1 MRRLAGILIGCGREE
16 APRGDGPGAEGGG
29 KPATEVAAV
38 HLGHGS
44 AGLAERELLEDSLYD
59 PADKATMPA
68 PSLAPIAPTRGVPL
82 MLGGTS
88 PAWIGSA
95 PDAALQLFLPGVA
108 DRHVALTEREDGW
121 WLTPGRGATKLNGMP
136 LSGAQALTDGDE
148 IEVAPGYRYRF
159 TSGAEEPAAA
169 SAPAVP
175 AAPRARRKK
184 PKPLGR
190 ARGSRPIAPIAV
202 AAVAILLV
210 AAAAG
215 AIWFGI
221 FRAEKARGVLSDEQ
235 GMQVDSLM
243 GVAYDHV
250 ERGNTL
256 LELGLPDVAADEFAR
271 GVNTLALSSYRNH
284 PAVKPRIEALE
295 ASVAAIYRDRKLT
308 VPPKY
313 AASRTTLRPDQ
324 LRQASLSAAQFAAA
338 FGQVASGF
346 EARFGTAIAVT
357 GRDHAEHLSLYGPGG
372 ALDLRSRTMTPE
384 EVAFVV
390 SECRSRGIR
399 VKDFSQDSVL
409 QRQIAAATKAGL
421 LDRAGTGLHL
431 HIDRFAN
438 RRDTWTVSLHL
449 QELEPA
455 HIGDG
460 DFVAV
465 PEGVVLAAVERLVV
479 DAGAVQARIDHKEA
493 AIAPDDRAVVAR
505 DRRG

>member
-1 MRRLAGILIGCGREE
+1 
-16 APRGDGPGAEGGG
+16 
-29 KPATEVAAV
+29 
-38 HLGHGS
+38 
-44 AGLAERELLEDSLYD
+44 
-59 PADKATMPA
+59 MPA

-82 MLGGTS
+82 TLGGAS

-121 WLTPGRGATKLNGMP
+121 WLTPGRGVTKLNGVP
-136 LSGAQALTDGDE
+136 LSGARALADGDE

-159 TSGAEEPAAA
+159 TSGAEEPVAAET
-169 SAPAVP
+169 
-175 AAPRARRKK
+175 AAPTAPRPKRKR
-184 PKPLGR
+184 PRPIGR
-190 ARGSRPIAPIAV
+190 PGRSRPIAPIAV
-202 AAVAILLV
+202 AAVAVLLI
-210 AAAAG
+210 AGAAG
-215 AIWFGI
+215 AIWFGV

-243 GVAYDHV
+243 VVAYDHV
-250 ERGNTL
+250 ERGSTL

-324 LRQASLSAAQFAAA
+324 LRQASLSTAQFAAA

-384 EVAFVV
+384 ELAFVV
-390 SECRSRGIR
+390 SECRTRGIR

-409 QRQIAAATKAGL
+409 RRQIAAATKAGL

-438 RRDTWTVSLHL
+438 RRDSWTVSLHL

-455 HIGDG
+455 HVGDG
-460 DFVAV
+460 DLVAV
-465 PEGVVLAAVERLVV
+465 PESMVLAPVERLVV
-479 DAGAVQARIDHKEA
+479 DAGAVQARIDQEEA
-493 AIAPDDRAVVAR
+493 AVAPDDRAVVAR

>member
-1 MRRLAGILIGCGREE
+1 
-16 APRGDGPGAEGGG
+16 
-29 KPATEVAAV
+29 
-38 HLGHGS
+38 
-44 AGLAERELLEDSLYD
+44 
-59 PADKATMPA
+59 MPT
-68 PSLAPIAPTRGVPL
+68 PSLAPVAPTRGVPL
-82 MLGGTS
+82 TLGGVS

-95 PDAALQLFLPGVA
+95 PDAALQLLLPGVA

-121 WLTPGRGATKLNGMP
+121 WLTPGRGATLLNGVP
-136 LSGAQALTDGDE
+136 LSGAQALADGDV

-159 TSGAEEPAAA
+159 TSGAAEAAA
-169 SAPAVP
+169 APLPSAPAQ
-175 AAPRARRKK
+175 PRARKK
-184 PKPLGR
+184 RPKPLGR
-190 ARGSRPIAPIAV
+190 ARTSRPIAPIAV
-202 AAVAILLV
+202 ALVAVLLV
-210 AAAAG
+210 AGAAG
-215 AIWFGI
+215 AIWFGL
-221 FRAEKARGVLSDEQ
+221 FRAEKAGGVLSDEQ

-243 GVAYDHV
+243 VVAYDHV
-250 ERGNTL
+250 ERGSTL
-256 LELGLPDVAADEFAR
+256 LELGLADAAADEFAR

-284 PAVKPRIEALE
+284 PTVKPRIEALE

-313 AASRTTLRPDQ
+313 AASRATLRPDQ
-324 LRQASLSAAQFAAA
+324 LRQASLSPAQFAAA

-346 EARFGTAIAVT
+346 EARFGSAIAVT

-399 VKDFSQDSVL
+399 VKDFSQDSIL

-438 RRDTWTVSLHL
+438 RRDSWTVSLHL
-449 QELEPA
+449 EELEPA
-455 HIGDG
+455 HVGDG
-460 DFVAV
+460 DLVAV
-465 PEGVVLAAVERLVV
+465 PERVMLPAVERFVV
-479 DAGAVQARIDHKEA
+479 DPRAVEARVDEEEA
-493 AIAPDDRAVVAR
+493 AVAPDDRAVVAR

>member
-1 MRRLAGILIGCGREE
+1 
-16 APRGDGPGAEGGG
+16 
-29 KPATEVAAV
+29 
-38 HLGHGS
+38 
-44 AGLAERELLEDSLYD
+44 
-59 PADKATMPA
+59 MPA

-82 MLGGTS
+82 TLGGTS
-88 PAWIGSA
+88 PVWIGSA

-121 WLTPGRGATKLNGMP
+121 WLTPGRGATKLNGTP
-136 LSGAQALTDGDE
+136 LSGAQPLADGDE

-159 TSGAEEPAAA
+159 TTGAEEPVAAPTA
-169 SAPAVP
+169 P
-175 AAPRARRKK
+175 AAPRARRKR

-190 ARGSRPIAPIAV
+190 ARGSRPVAPIAIAV
-202 AAVAILLV
+202 VAVLLVGAAV
-210 AAAAG
+210 G
-215 AIWFGI
+215 AIWFGL
-221 FRAEKARGVLSDEQ
+221 FRAEKAGGVLSDEQ

-243 GVAYDHV
+243 VLAYDHV
-250 ERGNTL
+250 ERGSTL
-256 LELGLPDVAADEFAR
+256 LELGLPDAAADEFAR

-384 EVAFVV
+384 ELAFVV

-438 RRDTWTVSLHL
+438 RRDSWTVSLHL

-455 HIGDG
+455 HVGDG

-465 PEGVVLAAVERLVV
+465 PERVMLPAVERFVV
-479 DAGAVQARIDHKEA
+479 DPGAVEARVDEKEA
-493 AIAPDDRAVVAR
+493 AVAPDDRAVIAG

>member
-1 MRRLAGILIGCGREE
+1 
-16 APRGDGPGAEGGG
+16 
-29 KPATEVAAV
+29 
-38 HLGHGS
+38 
-44 AGLAERELLEDSLYD
+44 
-59 PADKATMPA
+59 MPA

-82 MLGGTS
+82 TLGGTS
-88 PAWIGSA
+88 PVWIGSA

-121 WLTPGRGATKLNGMP
+121 WLTAGRGATKLNGVA
-136 LSGAQALTDGDE
+136 LSGAQPLADGDE

-159 TSGAEEPAAA
+159 TTGVEEPVAAAPAPAAA
-169 SAPAVP
+169 
-175 AAPRARRKK
+175 PRSKRKR
-184 PKPLGR
+184 PKPIGR
-190 ARGSRPIAPIAV
+190 PGGSRPIGPIAV
-202 AAVAILLV
+202 AVVALLLI
-210 AAAAG
+210 AGAAG
-215 AIWFGI
+215 AIWFGL

-243 GVAYDHV
+243 VVAYDHV
-250 ERGNTL
+250 ERGSTL
-256 LELGLPDVAADEFAR
+256 LELGLPDAAADEFAR

-313 AASRTTLRPDQ
+313 AASRSTLRPDQ

-384 EVAFVV
+384 ELAFVV

-438 RRDTWTVSLHL
+438 RRDSWTVSLHL

-460 DFVAV
+460 DLVAV
-465 PEGVVLAAVERLVV
+465 AEGVVLAAVEGLVV
-479 DAGAVQARIDHKEA
+479 DAGAVQARIDQEEA
-493 AIAPDDRAVVAR
+493 AVAPDDRTVVAR

>member
-1 MRRLAGILIGCGREE
+1 
-16 APRGDGPGAEGGG
+16 
-29 KPATEVAAV
+29 
-38 HLGHGS
+38 
-44 AGLAERELLEDSLYD
+44 
-59 PADKATMPA
+59 MPV

-82 MLGGTS
+82 TLGGAS
-88 PAWIGSA
+88 PVWIGSA
-95 PDAALQLFLPGVA
+95 PDAGLQLFLPGVA

-121 WLTPGRGATKLNGMP
+121 WLTPGRGVTLLNGAP
-136 LSGAQALTDGDE
+136 LSAAQALADGDV

-159 TSGAEEPAAA
+159 TSGAEEAAA
-169 SAPAVP
+169 APLPSAPP
-175 AAPRARRKK
+175 PRARKK
-184 PKPLGR
+184 RQKPIGG
-190 ARGSRPIAPIAV
+190 ARRSRPIAPIAIAVV
-202 AAVAILLV
+202 AVLLV

-215 AIWFGI
+215 AIWFGL
-221 FRAEKARGVLSDEQ
+221 FRAEKAGGVLTDEQ

-243 GVAYDHV
+243 VVAYDHV
-250 ERGNTL
+250 ERGSTL

-313 AASRTTLRPDQ
+313 ASSRTTLRPDQ
-324 LRQASLSAAQFAAA
+324 LRQASLSAPQFAAA

-384 EVAFVV
+384 QLAFVV

-399 VKDFSQDSVL
+399 VKDFSQDSIL

-438 RRDTWTVSLHL
+438 RRDSWTVSLHL

-455 HIGDG
+455 HVGDG

-479 DAGAVQARIDHKEA
+479 DAGAVQARVDQEEA
-493 AIAPDDRAVVAR
+493 AIAPDDRAMVAGN
-505 DRRG
+505 RRG